1 MQRIILNWS
10 ATPKILVILVTG
22 GVGEALI
29 SVEVLN
35 NDGTPLCMLSDL
47 PNERFLHT
55 MNNDM
60 LCGGNASKSFFFMMY
75 LSRLNINR
83 CRDVLFEYHRAV
95 VPFCWTVRPV
105 RSLSTL

>member
-22 GVGEALI
+22 GASEKAVI

-47 PNERFLHT
+47 PNERLLHT

-60 LCGGNASKSFFFMMY
+60 LCGGNVMH
-75 LSRLNINR
+75 L
-83 CRDVLFEYHRAV
+83 D
-95 VPFCWTVRPV
+95 
-105 RSLSTL
+105 